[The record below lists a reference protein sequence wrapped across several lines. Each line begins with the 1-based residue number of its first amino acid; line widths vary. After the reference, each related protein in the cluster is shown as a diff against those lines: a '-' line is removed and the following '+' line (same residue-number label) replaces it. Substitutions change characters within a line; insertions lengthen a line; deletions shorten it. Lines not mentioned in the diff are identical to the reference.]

1 MNASKKNLWTISR
14 CCGAALLWLTVSGG
28 VAAQS
33 VPVPAV
39 RTLPKVA
46 VTLADLRAQYAVGKG
61 GAFLI
66 EVPQMLHMALDPD
79 VSALMRGQRVE
90 SVGQWIRDE
99 TGRFRVVR
107 SQLGCC
113 STHAKESGVL
123 VELREPAAQSLL
135 QGWVRVTAE
144 LGFERTEAGWVAV
157 LRGASVEPA
166 EAPGAAVLR

>member
-1 MNASKKNLWTISR
+1 MNASKENLWPISGR
-14 CCGAALLWLTVSGG
+14 CGAALLWLTVSGG

-46 VTLADLRAQYAVGKG
+46 VTLADLRAQYGVGKG

-90 SVGQWIRDE
+90 SVGQWTRDE
-99 TGRFRVVR
+99 MGRFRVVR
-107 SQLGCC
+107 SQLG
-113 STHAKESGVL
+113 STSMLQRKLKIGFARAGRLMDLLEQRGIVGPSEGSKPREVL
-123 VELREPAAQSLL
+123 MTLEEWEKI
-135 QGWVRVTAE
+135 QG
-144 LGFERTEAGWVAV
+144 
-157 LRGASVEPA
+157 S
-166 EAPGAAVLR
+166 